1 MTKIEA
7 AIIKI
12 IAMALGVTFTYF
24 LSMEIKSSGLSVIS
38 GIIVMVILNSVLTL
52 EYREY
57 KKENK

>member
-12 IAMALGVTFTYF
+12 IAMALGVTLTYF